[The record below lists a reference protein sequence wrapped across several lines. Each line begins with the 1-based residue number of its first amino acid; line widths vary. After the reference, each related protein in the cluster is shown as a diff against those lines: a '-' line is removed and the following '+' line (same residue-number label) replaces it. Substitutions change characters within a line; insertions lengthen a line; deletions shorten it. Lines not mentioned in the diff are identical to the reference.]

1 MNRHVTILAALLVAA
16 SLHAQTN
23 LTTDLIEQTGV
34 AYAAGRKAL
43 ICSSK
48 PTFGWALEK
57 KQTAWRIE
65 LRESAGTVIW
75 DSGRV
80 RGPRS
85 TGIHCG
91 VALEPSTDY
100 VWTVT
105 VWSGCRKTTSA
116 PKSFTTADR
125 LDDSWSVRPLAK
137 TVSTIVPRELES
149 GVWLA
154 DFEKD
159 AYSQISITL
168 DMPQAAAVTVHL
180 GEKPMADGR
189 PDRNPGGSIRYC
201 SYTVDAAAGR
211 HSYDIELRHDP
222 RNAKF
227 FGKPNPKNDPPIS
240 MPEYIGE
247 VYPFRYVE
255 VDCPGKVLEVSRT
268 VVNYPFDDEASSF
281 RCSDGTLNAVWELCK
296 YSMKATSF
304 CGYYV
309 DGDRERIPYEAD
321 ALINQVGH
329 YCTDREYAMAR
340 RTIDYLIYHPT
351 WPTEWNLQ
359 IPILAWRDYLW
370 TGDDRLISTCY
381 DDIVAKAMIP
391 LRDSRGLISTVNVDV
406 TEVKAAIHYTGKTQ
420 FRDIVDWPRVGGF
433 GAPGED
439 DSYDLQPFN
448 TVVNAYHYQA
458 LVLLSK
464 IASALGKTEDAA
476 RFETL
481 ASQTRSSLIE
491 LCYDSADGAFRDGI
505 GTEHKALHATMF
517 PLAFGLVPEEGM
529 AKTLEFVRSRGLACS
544 VYGVQ
549 MLLEGLYDAGDAEY
563 ALSLMTSHSDRS
575 WYNMIAE
582 GSTITMEAWGQKY
595 KPNQDWNHA
604 WGAAP
609 ANIIPRKVLGVE
621 PLSPGCDVIR
631 VNPQLGSLEF
641 AEGTVPTVK
650 GPVHVRAV
658 RRPSGKTDVTV
669 SAPAGVTVIRR

>member
-1 MNRHVTILAALLVAA
+1 MYFCDMKKPATILAALLVAA

-23 LTTDLIEQTGV
+23 LTTDLIEQTDV

-80 RGPRS
+80 RGSRS
-85 TGIHCG
+85 TGLHCG

-137 TVSTIVPRELES
+137 TVSTIAPRELES

-201 SYTVDAAAGR
+201 NYTVYAAAGR
-211 HSYDIELRHDP
+211 HTYEIELRHDP

-268 VVNYPFDDEASSF
+268 VVNYPFDDEAASF

-351 WPTEWNLQ
+351 WPTEKVNLKTDS
-359 IPILAWRDYLW
+359 IISAGVYPAWHP
-370 TGDDRLISTCY
+370 TEKLIAYSTNNTNQ
-381 DDIVAKAMIP
+381 AFH
-391 LRDSRGLISTVNVDV
+391 T
-406 TEVKAAIHYTGKTQ
+406 
-420 FRDIVDWPRVGGF
+420 
-433 GAPGED
+433 
-439 DSYDLQPFN
+439 YDLQKVEVQDTYSDLILYDVEKRQVIPLTNDSSQLDCFPWWSPDGKYLYYCSAEYHQ
-448 TVVNAYHYQA
+448 TDSSVNRQMDMIRHPEQLHYNLYRRTYDPILRNVREPE
-458 LVLLSK
+458 LVYD
-464 IASALGKTEDAA
+464 AAALGKSATLPRISPDGQWLM
-476 RFETL
+476 FTL
-481 ASQTRSSLIE
+481 ATYGVFHIWHTDADLYLMNLKTREVRCMSELNSDQVESYHSWSSNGQWVIFSSRRDDGNFTRPFLAHIDAQGRGSKPFE
-491 LCYDSADGAFRDGI
+491 LPTDN
-505 GTEHKALHATMF
+505 
-517 PLAFGLVPEEGM
+517 PLYHRELLRSYNVPE
-529 AKTLEFVRSRGLACS
+529 F
-544 VYGVQ
+544 
-549 MLLEGLYDAGDAEY
+549 
-563 ALSLMTSHSDRS
+563 
-575 WYNMIAE
+575 
-582 GSTITMEAWGQKY
+582 ITG
-595 KPNQDWNHA
+595 P
-604 WGAAP
+604 
-609 ANIIPRKVLGVE
+609 VTVT
-621 PLSPGCDVIR
+621 
-631 VNPQLGSLEF
+631 PQEF
-641 AEGTVPTVK
+641 A
-650 GPVHVRAV
+650 HVIQEEARLATQ
-658 RRPSGKTDVTV
+658 RP
-669 SAPAGVTVIRR
+669 